1 MLLHPPY
8 TLWHLSYVAIGATLA
23 PRFDGGRLV
32 ATLVAFFLAVGV
44 CAHALDELHGRP
56 LRTAIPGWL
65 LVGAATVSLAGAVAL
80 GYRRAGA
87 RRAGLAVFIV
97 VGVALTVGYN
107 LELLGGRLHNDVTF
121 AAAWGAFPVLTA
133 YYAQAETLRLPALTA
148 AAAAYWLSTAQRSLS
163 TPARTLRRRVASVDG
178 TVTYDDGRTAPLS
191 TSTLLATSRGGPQD
205 DGVGSDRPRRRPR
218 RLPDHRRLTNDNRYP
233 TALMLLA
240 VGGGAV
246 RRSRS
251 GHERGA
257 RRAATGIVGLARSV
271 VATGLHTSLTFRR
284 HDGARDGTGSGQ
296 SWRGGASWVRQQV
309 AVTSPCCSGG
319 PGSRQP
325 ARTWTRRRRPVTPAP
340 SMPSWRH

>member
-23 PRFDGGRLV
+23 PRFDGGRLI

-80 GYRRAGA
+80 GIVGLA
-87 RRAGLAVFIV
+87 RVGPGLAVFIV

-133 YYAQAETLRLPALTA
+133 YYAQAETLRLPALAA

-191 TSTLLATSRGGPQD
+191 TSTLLAPLEAALKTTAW
-205 DGVGSDRPRRRPR
+205 GVV
-218 RLPDHRRLTNDNRYP
+218 
-233 TALMLLA
+233 ALA
-240 VGGGAV
+240 VA
-246 RRSRS
+246 
-251 GHERGA
+251 
-257 RRAATGIVGLARSV
+257 LV
-271 VATGLHTSLTFRR
+271 VYRITDA
-284 HDGARDGTGSGQ
+284 
-296 SWRGGASWVRQQV
+296 
-309 AVTSPCCSGG
+309 
-319 PGSRQP
+319 
-325 ARTWTRRRRPVTPAP
+325 
-340 SMPSWRH
+340 